1 MAGTYDPWLVLLSVI
16 VAVNASFVALD
27 LTSRVGAARGRRA
40 EWIWLAGG
48 AMSMGAGIWSMHFIG
63 MLAFHLPIPT
73 WYDGRITLLSLLIA
87 VLASGIALFVA
98 SRSTLNIGRLLGAGL
113 LMAFGIGSMHYIG
126 MAAMRLRPPISYAP
140 GGVVLSILTG
150 VAASVVTVWS
160 ASRLRLESV
169 LTAFGKKA
177 GSALTMGGGISGMHY
192 SAMAAASFAPGSV
205 CAVAP
210 QHIDNAAIGAALA
223 GFALLFLILT
233 LLIGAFDA
241 RHSALLDA
249 MVAECTASLNRAS
262 SELRRALRHLAD
274 VQDEERRRLAAELH
288 DIVGQNISA
297 LSVEVAMA
305 RDQLDPATSAGL
317 IDRLRRAST
326 LARQSVESIRNVMAE
341 LRPPGLDELGLA
353 AALRWHAERLQSR
366 TGIPVQLRLD
376 ESLPRP
382 SAAVEDALLRVTAEA
397 LGNAAKYSGAQTIQI
412 TLEVRSD
419 TIAMEI
425 ADDGRG
431 FDADNPPSRTDHS
444 GWGLIIMQERALA
457 VGALLRVLSAPGAG
471 TRVEFLISRAKWQ

>member
-1 MAGTYDPWLVLLSVI
+1 
-16 VAVNASFVALD
+16 
-27 LTSRVGAARGRRA
+27 
-40 EWIWLAGG
+40 
-48 AMSMGAGIWSMHFIG
+48 
-63 MLAFHLPIPT
+63 
-73 WYDGRITLLSLLIA
+73 
-87 VLASGIALFVA
+87 
-98 SRSTLNIGRLLGAGL
+98 
-113 LMAFGIGSMHYIG
+113 
-126 MAAMRLRPPISYAP
+126 
-140 GGVVLSILTG
+140 
-150 VAASVVTVWS
+150 
-160 ASRLRLESV
+160 
-169 LTAFGKKA
+169 
-177 GSALTMGGGISGMHY
+177 
-192 SAMAAASFAPGSV
+192 
-205 CAVAP
+205 
-210 QHIDNAAIGAALA
+210 
-223 GFALLFLILT
+223 
-233 LLIGAFDA
+233 
-241 RHSALLDA
+241 
-249 MVAECTASLNRAS
+249 
-262 SELRRALRHLAD
+262 LRRALRHLAD